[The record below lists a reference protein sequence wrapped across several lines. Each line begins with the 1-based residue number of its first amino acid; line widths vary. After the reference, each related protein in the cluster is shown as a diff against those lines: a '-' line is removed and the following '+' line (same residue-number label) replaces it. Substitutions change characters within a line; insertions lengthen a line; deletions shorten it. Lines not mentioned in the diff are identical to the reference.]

1 MANKIYGFIALTG
14 GGTGALDRAEIDG
27 DDLVDKDI
35 AIGVVTDTMYAYIL
49 DADSA
54 AAESSPDVIA
64 PDTNAGDKRWL
75 LITKVKASNLGD
87 YTHPNHSGDVTSVA
101 DGAQT
106 IADAAVTLAKMANL
120 AANKIIARVTQS
132 TGVPETLEVTEAT
145 IVGRSTGGALAAL
158 TATAVRTIL
167 NVADGPDV
175 TGSNHPKAHTASHA
189 VSGADTV
196 FPADPGAD
204 RFLKW
209 NDSLG
214 VLEWSAG
221 SVASGDIST
230 DTIWAAA
237 GDLVVGTGEHTAVRL
252 AKGIANQVLRMKS
265 DASTVEWTTLVSD
278 AVYSADD
285 WNGVATTSPSKNAV
299 RDALED
305 IKTTIASALAADTL
319 WDAAG
324 DLVVGTGVNTAARLA
339 KGTASQVLSMKS
351 DASTIEWRTLITY
364 APANA
369 TAANS
374 FLVSGADPFAYAE
387 KSLANTAA
395 LLKGQFP
402 QAITDNHVVTVD
414 SASAATGEYAKFTGN
429 GLESKSI
436 AEVQADLL
444 VAPGTIGGTTPGVVY
459 ATMKEI
465 YKTSSA
471 ASPLTALQVS
481 RTIVS
486 NYGMTDADCVISL
499 PTAAE
504 GYTFIC
510 ILPTV
515 RAKHFKFRADTND
528 KIYLSGVAG
537 SNNAY
542 VGVASG
548 YATGASCQMFTFKA
562 SDGGFDW
569 FCIPIFGT
577 WVAS

>member
-35 AIGVVTDTMYAYIL
+35 AIGVVTDTLYAYIL

-54 AAESSPDVIA
+54 AAESSPNVIS
-64 PDTNAGDKRWL
+64 PDTNAGDKRWI
-75 LITKVKASNLGD
+75 LIAKIKDANLGD

-106 IADAAVTLAKMANL
+106 IASSAVTLAKMADL

-132 TGVPETLEVTEAT
+132 TGAPETLEVTEAT

-158 TATAVRTIL
+158 NASAVRTII
-167 NVADGPDV
+167 NVDDGADV
-175 TGSNHPKAHTASHA
+175 TGDNDPKAHAASHA

-204 RFLKW
+204 RYLKW
-209 NDSLG
+209 NDATSE
-214 VLEWSAG
+214 LEWAPGAAG
-221 SVASGDIST
+221 SGDVAT

-237 GDLVVGTGEHTAVRL
+237 GDLVVGTGASTAVRL
-252 AKGIANQVLRMKS
+252 PKGTASQVLRMKS
-265 DASTVEWTTLVSD
+265 DASTVEWDTVVSD
-278 AVYSADD
+278 TAYSEDG
-285 WNGVATTSPSKNAV
+285 WNGVTTIAPSKNAV
-299 RDALED
+299 RDEMELRAPKANPTFTGTVVVPQAITD
-305 IKTTIASALAADTL
+305 NAIVTVDSADAADDEYLRFTSSGVEGRTKSEV
-319 WDAAG
+319 AT
-324 DLVVGTGVNTAARLA
+324 DL
-339 KGTASQVLSMKS
+339 K
-351 DASTIEWRTLITY
+351 D
-364 APANA
+364 
-369 TAANS
+369 
-374 FLVSGADPFAYAE
+374 
-387 KSLANTAA
+387 
-395 LLKGQFP
+395 QFP

-414 SASAATGEYAKFTGN
+414 SADAATGEYAKFTAN
-429 GLESKSI
+429 GLESKSL
-436 AEVQADLL
+436 AEVRADLL
-444 VAPGTIGGTTPGVVY
+444 VAPGVIGGTTPDVVY
-459 ATMKEI
+459 AKVKEI
-465 YKTSSA
+465 YKTASA
-471 ASPLTALQVS
+471 DSPLTALQVS

-510 ILPTV
+510 ILPAV
-515 RAKHFKFRADTND
+515 RSRYFKFRADTND
-528 KIYLSGVAG
+528 KIYLSGTAG
-537 SNNAY
+537 ADNGY

-548 YATGASCQMFTFKA
+548 YATGTSAQFFTFKA